1 LTNNN
6 VERRGGD
13 YLLERR
19 EKEAFV
25 SDMKNKL
32 EKAQATFVVDYKG
45 LNVEAINRLRGELRK
60 IGTEFCVVKN
70 RLLKLA
76 CLETQTE
83 SIKEHF
89 QGPCA
94 LAITYDE
101 VVEPAK
107 ILIGFEKE
115 FENLAIKIGQMSGKP
130 MDAVTIKKLAE
141 LPGRDQLLAQL
152 LSAMQGVPSSFVR
165 VLNGVLINFMN
176 VLNAIGASR
185 EKESAT
191 S

>member
-1 LTNNN
+1 M
-6 VERRGGD
+6 ERH
-13 YLLERR
+13 

-25 SDMKNKL
+25 SDMKNRL

-45 LNVEAINRLRGELRK
+45 LDVEAINRLRGELRK

-76 CLETQTE
+76 CQETETE

-130 MDAVTIKKLAE
+130 MDVSAIKRLAE

-165 VLNGVLINFMN
+165 VLNGVMINFIN
-176 VLNAIGASR
+176 ILNAIGSAK
-185 EKESAT
+185 EDESAT
-191 S
+191 A

>member
-1 LTNNN
+1 M
-6 VERRGGD
+6 
-13 YLLERR
+13 ERR
-19 EKEAFV
+19 EKETFV

-60 IGTEFCVVKN
+60 IGTEFYVVKN

-94 LAITYDE
+94 LAITYDQ

-130 MDAVTIKKLAE
+130 MDAMTIKKLAE

-176 VLNAIGASR
+176 VLNAIGAAR
-185 EKESAT
+185 EEEIST

>member
-1 LTNNN
+1 M
-6 VERRGGD
+6 
-13 YLLERR
+13 ERR

-60 IGTEFCVVKN
+60 IGTEFYVVKN

-107 ILIGFEKE
+107 VLIGFEKE

-176 VLNAIGASR
+176 VLNAIGAAR
-185 EKESAT
+185 EEESAA

>member
-1 LTNNN
+1 
-6 VERRGGD
+6 
-13 YLLERR
+13 LERH

-25 SDMKNKL
+25 SDMKNRL

-45 LNVEAINRLRGELRK
+45 LDVEAINRLRGELRK

-76 CLETQTE
+76 CLETETE

-101 VVEPAK
+101 VIEPAK

-115 FENLAIKIGQMSGKP
+115 FEKLTIKIGQMSGKP
-130 MDAVTIKKLAE
+130 MDATAIKRLAE

-176 VLNAIGASR
+176 VLNAIGSAK
-185 EKESAT
+185 EEESAT